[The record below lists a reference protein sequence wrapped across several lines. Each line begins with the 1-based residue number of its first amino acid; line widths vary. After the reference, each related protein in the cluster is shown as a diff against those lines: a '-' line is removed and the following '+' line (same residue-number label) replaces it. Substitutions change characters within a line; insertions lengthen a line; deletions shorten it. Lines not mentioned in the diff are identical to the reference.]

1 MKKNILKA
9 LSLALILAF
18 LLVACTKETPA
29 PTPVISSNNTP
40 IPVVTEPVGDVT
52 SQVPTNPIQEQSPV
66 APAQSQA
73 QLLLWA
79 PDYADPSM
87 AQAYGAQLQAYASQN
102 ALSFEAF
109 EELKPGQLGEQTQL
123 VVALADPA
131 DVQAMAEAHVHVQFL
146 LVGNLQESSLTNLHV
161 LSQTQA
167 LPEHISFLAGLA
179 AVLSTPEYRVGSIT
193 QINSPAGTLA
203 RDGFLTGA
211 RYYCGL
217 CRSRYTP
224 LVVYPIQA
232 EIETAENWKG
242 ALDSLLAQSVKTI
255 FVQAELSSPEL
266 INALN
271 THGITLVAL
280 EGQNGIEAAQ
290 GLLGV
295 LSTGGMTD
303 ILPIVERLLAGEAFG
318 DIKMGIE
325 LTRIDESKLGAGRQ
339 ILFNRFKE
347 DLLNGEIN
355 PLPVQ
360 K

>member
-52 SQVPTNPIQEQSPV
+52 SQVPKDPTQEQSPEV
-66 APAQSQA
+66 PVQSQA
-73 QLLLWA
+73 QLMLWA
-79 PDYADPSM
+79 PASADSAM
-87 AQAYGAQLQAYASQN
+87 AQTYGAQLQAYASQN
-102 ALSFEAF
+102 ALRFEAF
-109 EELKPGQLGEQTQL
+109 EELNPGQLGEQTQL

-179 AVLSTPEYRVGSIT
+179 AVLGTPEYRVGSIT

-266 INALN
+266 IDALN
-271 THGITLVAL
+271 SHGITLVAL